1 MQSAPLSSATPRPL
15 WQQRWRIIGP
25 RETLCRFDYGV
36 PMKFD
41 ALPLVGLHG
50 TDAQDDTLDLSAQ
63 EVDRAIPDH
72 MNG

>member
-1 MQSAPLSSATPRPL
+1 
-15 WQQRWRIIGP
+15 
-25 RETLCRFDYGV
+25 
-36 PMKFD
+36 MKFD